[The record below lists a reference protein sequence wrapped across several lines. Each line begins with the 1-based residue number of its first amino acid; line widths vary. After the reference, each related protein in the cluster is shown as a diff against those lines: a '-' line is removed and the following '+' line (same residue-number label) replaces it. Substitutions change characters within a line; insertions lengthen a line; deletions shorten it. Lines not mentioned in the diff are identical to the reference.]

1 MSSKD
6 FASLPLSE
14 DLIKN
19 VASLGYEEMTEI
31 QQLSL
36 PAILEGKDLIAQAKT
51 GTGKTAAFGL
61 GVLSNLALDDYKI
74 QVLILCPTRELC
86 EQVSEAIR
94 DLARMMPNI
103 KLLSLGGGM
112 PFRPQMKSVAHG
124 AHIVVGTPGR
134 ILKHL
139 NKSSLSLDDVKT
151 LVLDEAD
158 RMLDM
163 GFQEEIDAILA
174 QTNKQRQT
182 LLFSATYPKKIANI
196 AKRVM
201 HKPIRIELESQ
212 VHEES
217 KIEQHFYKVTSDSQ
231 RLVAL
236 QLLLQKFKSESA
248 VIFCNTKQE
257 AKDIRKDLAQAG
269 FSTLALHGDLEQK
282 DRQENLVRFA
292 NKSVAVLVATDVAA
306 RGLDIDSIDLVIN
319 YHISRD
325 FEIHVH
331 RIGRTGR
338 AGKSGVACSLY
349 SQKEAHKIS
358 LLQEFLGQEIESES
372 LPGREFLEEN
382 PYRPKMSC
390 VKILFGKKQKLRAGN
405 LLGALTGDKGLKGEQ
420 VGKIQIFDY
429 YSYVAIERQSVNHA
443 LKILRDD
450 KWKGRAFKC
459 MLIR

>member
-1 MSSKD
+1 MGSKD

-31 QQLSL
+31 QELSL
-36 PAILEGKDLIAQAKT
+36 PAILDGKDLIAQAKT

-61 GVLSNLALDDYKI
+61 GVLSKLVLDDYRI

-86 EQVSEAIR
+86 EQVSKAIR

-139 NKSSLSLDDVKT
+139 NKSSLSLDHVKT

-163 GFQEEIDAILA
+163 GFQDEIDAIID

-182 LLFSATYPKKIANI
+182 LLFSATYPKRIATI

-201 HKPIRIELESQ
+201 KDPLRIELDSQ
-212 VHEES
+212 VHEDS
-217 KIEQHFYKVTSDSQ
+217 KIEQHFYKVTSESQ
-231 RLVAL
+231 RLIGL
-236 QLLLQKFKSESA
+236 QLLLDKFKSESA
-248 VIFCNTKQE
+248 VVFCNTKQE
-257 AKDIRKDLAQAG
+257 AKDICKDLSKAG
-269 FSTLALHGDLEQK
+269 FSALALHGDLEQK

-325 FEIHVH
+325 FEVHVH

-338 AGKSGVACSLY
+338 AGKNGIACSLH

-358 LLQEFLGQEIESES
+358 LLQEFLGQEIESET
-372 LPGREFLEEN
+372 LPDRSVLKELK
-382 PYRPKMSC
+382 YRPQMSC
-390 VKILFGKKQKLRAGN
+390 LKILFGKKQKLRAGN
-405 LLGALTGDKGLKGEQ
+405 LLGALTGEQGLTGDQ
-420 VGKIQIFDY
+420 VGKMHIFDY
-429 YSYVAIERQSVNHA
+429 YSYVAIERHSVNHA
-443 LKILRDD
+443 LKILRND
-450 KWKGRAFKC
+450 KWKGRAYKC

>member
-19 VASLGYEEMTEI
+19 VASLGYKEMTEI
-31 QQLSL
+31 QELSL
-36 PAILEGKDLIAQAKT
+36 PAILDGKDLIAQAKT

-61 GVLSNLALDDYKI
+61 GVLSKLVLDDYRI

-86 EQVSEAIR
+86 EQVSKAIR

-139 NKSSLSLDDVKT
+139 NKSSLSLDHVKT

-163 GFQEEIDAILA
+163 GFQDEIDAIID

-182 LLFSATYPKKIANI
+182 LLFSATYPKKIATI

-201 HKPIRIELESQ
+201 KDPLRIELDSQ

-217 KIEQHFYKVTSDSQ
+217 KIEQHFYKVTSESQ
-231 RLVAL
+231 RLL
-236 QLLLQKFKSESA
+236 
-248 VIFCNTKQE
+248 
-257 AKDIRKDLAQAG
+257 
-269 FSTLALHGDLEQK
+269 
-282 DRQENLVRFA
+282 
-292 NKSVAVLVATDVAA
+292 
-306 RGLDIDSIDLVIN
+306 GL
-319 YHISRD
+319 
-325 FEIHVH
+325 
-331 RIGRTGR
+331 
-338 AGKSGVACSLY
+338 
-349 SQKEAHKIS
+349 
-358 LLQEFLGQEIESES
+358 
-372 LPGREFLEEN
+372 
-382 PYRPKMSC
+382 
-390 VKILFGKKQKLRAGN
+390 
-405 LLGALTGDKGLKGEQ
+405 
-420 VGKIQIFDY
+420 
-429 YSYVAIERQSVNHA
+429 
-443 LKILRDD
+443 
-450 KWKGRAFKC
+450 
-459 MLIR
+459 